1 MGGKINTLLVW
12 KIITSAFEQA
22 VLVAAV
28 VWVLPLVDI
37 NLPLW
42 VLIPTSIVLQAY
54 NVFSYRKSIH
64 ALRAQPI
71 PGMTNM
77 LGTRGQAVNTLKPDG
92 LVKIRGE
99 LWAATAANGNIVNG
113 RDVTVVGQN
122 GLKLVVREIDTLGHD
137 T

>member
-1 MGGKINTLLVW
+1 MEGKVNTLLVW
-12 KIITSAFEQA
+12 KIITSTFEQA
-22 VLVAAV
+22 VLVAV
-28 VWVLPLVDI
+28 VLWLLPLVDV

-42 VLIPTSIVLQAY
+42 VLIPASIVLQAY

-64 ALRAQPI
+64 ALKKQPI

-77 LGTRGQAVNTLKPDG
+77 LGTQGQAVNTLKPDG

-122 GLKLVVREIDTLGHD
+122 GLKLVVRESELSGT
-137 T
+137 

>member
-1 MGGKINTLLVW
+1 MMSDKVNTLLIW
-12 KIITSAFEQA
+12 KITTSLFEQA

-28 VWVLPLVDI
+28 LWVLPLVDI

-42 VLIPTSIVLQAY
+42 VLAPATIVLQAL
-54 NVFSYRKSIH
+54 NIFSYRKSIR
-64 ALRAQPI
+64 ALRAQPM

-77 LGTRGQAVNTLKPDG
+77 VGTRGETVSTLTPDG

-113 RDVTVVGQN
+113 RDVTVVAQS
-122 GLKLVVREIDTLGHD
+122 GLKLVVRESEQSGQ
-137 T
+137 

>member
-1 MGGKINTLLVW
+1 VNTILVW
-12 KIITSAFEQA
+12 KIITSLFEQA

-28 VWVLPLVDI
+28 VWVLPLADI

-42 VLIPTSIVLQAY
+42 VLAPATIVLQAY

-71 PGMTNM
+71 AGMTNM
-77 LGTRGQAVNTLKPDG
+77 IGIQGETVSTLTPDG

-99 LWAATAANGNIVNG
+99 LWAATAANGSIVNG
-113 RDVTVVGQN
+113 RSVIVVEQS
-122 GLKLVVREIDTLGHD
+122 GLKLVVREIDTPEYD